1 MPEEIEEKMDSNPP
15 TTPKEE
21 KSEFLK
27 REEIRTMGKDMAR
40 LREIEAQK
48 ERERIAALKL
58 EEVKKG
64 EQKVA
69 PPEIPVRPPE
79 AKRAEETLIPKPL
92 PKKPSPFKKVLVRG
106 IICAV
111 LLLIFGFLLWSFI
124 LKKPAEEEE
133 IIQPE
138 EKEEEIIEKPE
149 ISIPPS
155 LISVAETKVSK
166 ISQNE
171 EIPGVIYQLMAEELP
186 LETFTRIVIE
196 NTKENRLVSLED
208 LSQAFQ
214 IETPEEIFQKL
225 EPDYTLTF
233 YSQEQG
239 KRVAFVTKIKEK
251 SGLTELLKAW
261 EPKLEKG
268 ISISGQEIPTL
279 VPYFRETGFEEITF
293 RYLTISKQD
302 LGICYLILDDYFI
315 LATSFESLK
324 KTIEEVESLSL
335 IRKIGQLF
343 LVGFEGKALTPQLE
357 DLFKKYRPGGV
368 LLLSENIENKEQLK
382 NLISQLQSLSLKETG
397 FPLFI
402 AVDQEGGPLSRIE
415 FLQEKTS
422 QSEIENSEQAY
433 QIGLKRGEELKEL
446 GINLKLAPLLDITK
460 EGDFLFNRSFQKS
473 VEKTG
478 NLAKALVLGQKE
490 AKILTAI
497 KHFPGYSGVSFN
509 PEEKLATIEKTPE
522 ISQFKKAME
531 ANPELVMVSNAIYQ
545 EIDPSLPFVF
555 SPQAIQFLKNNIGSE
570 ILIISDDLSQNSL
583 LENFTLKEIA
593 TKPFQAGIDV
603 LIFSGWRSPVA
614 EALETF
620 SEAVKNGEI
629 SEEKINQSVAKIIQ
643 IKKELGE

>member
-1 MPEEIEEKMDSNPP
+1 MPEEIEEK
-15 TTPKEE
+15 KEL
-21 KSEFLK
+21 LK

-64 EQKVA
+64 KPPS
-69 PPEIPVRPPE
+69 PPEIEKPKVPP
-79 AKRAEETLIPKPL
+79 ETLIPKPL
-92 PKKPSPFKKVLVRG
+92 LKKPSPFKKVLVRG

-111 LLLIFGFLLWSFI
+111 LLLIFGSLLWFFV

-133 IIQPE
+133 IISPE

-155 LISVAETKVSK
+155 LISVAETKVSE

-171 EIPGVIYQLMAEELP
+171 EIPEAIRQLMAEELP
-186 LETFTRIVIE
+186 LGTFTRIVIE

-208 LSQAFQ
+208 LSQAFK
-214 IETPEEIFQKL
+214 IETLEEIFQKL
-225 EPDYTLTF
+225 EPDYTLAL

-239 KRVAFVTKIKEK
+239 KRVAFVTKVKEK
-251 SGLTELLKAW
+251 EGLTELLKDW
-261 EPKLEKG
+261 ETKLREG
-268 ISISGQEIPTL
+268 VFVSGKEIPAL
-279 VPYFRETGFEEITF
+279 ASYFKETSFKEITF
-293 RYLTISKQD
+293 RYLTISRED

-343 LVGFEGKALTPQLE
+343 IIGFEGKTLTPQLE
-357 DLFKKYRPGGV
+357 GLFKKYQPGGV

-382 NLISQLQSLSLKETG
+382 SLISQLQNLSLKETG
-397 FPLFI
+397 FPLFV

-446 GINLKLAPLLDITK
+446 GVNLKLAPILDLTSQ
-460 EGDFLFNRSFQKS
+460 EDFLFNRSFQKS
-473 VEKTG
+473 VEETG
-478 NLAKALVLGQKE
+478 NLAKSLVLGQKE
-490 AKILTAI
+490 TKILTAI

-509 PEEKLATIEKTPE
+509 PEEKLATIKKTPE

-531 ANPELVMVSNAIYQ
+531 ANPELVMVSNAVYQ

-583 LENFTLKEIA
+583 LENFTLKEIV

-614 EALETF
+614 EALEIF